1 MLREEPPGIDDVLAG
16 VGGFGFDENGVV
28 GHAVGEGV
36 FAVMDCFASG
46 EAVDGGGSVGAGEHK
61 EGVHASVVEVGGDL
75 GHAEVMAAQADT
87 DIGGA

>member
-1 MLREEPPGIDDVLAG
+1 VLREEPPGIDDVLAG